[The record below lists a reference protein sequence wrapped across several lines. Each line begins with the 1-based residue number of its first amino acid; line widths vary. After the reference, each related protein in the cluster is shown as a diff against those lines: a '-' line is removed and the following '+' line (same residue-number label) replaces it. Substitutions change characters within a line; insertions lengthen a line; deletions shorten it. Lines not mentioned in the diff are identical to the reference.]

1 MPVRRSRRTL
11 RLENE
16 MTALSVAHVNSA
28 RSNHRRGCNK
38 LLGRIC
44 PSPQLGSCEGACCL
58 RRSLLAPAP
67 PVPPPSHPA
76 ARPRTPPCPRSLAR
90 HCSSKAKRAANGSW
104 LGCSAGTEKKQTRSW
119 GAESRRGCTAGQ
131 GMLRF
136 GNIIDLLGL
145 PRLFAV
151 KMFRPVITLA
161 SLKYPS
167 LI

>member
-67 PVPPPSHPA
+67 PVPPSIA
-76 ARPRTPPCPRSLAR
+76 PRSTATHTSVPQIPGPALLEQSKE
-90 HCSSKAKRAANGSW
+90 SSKRQLAGLQCRHREKANTV
-104 LGCSAGTEKKQTRSW
+104 LGCRKSARLHRWAGH
-119 GAESRRGCTAGQ
+119 AE
-131 GMLRF
+131 
-136 GNIIDLLGL
+136 IWEH
-145 PRLFAV
+145 
-151 KMFRPVITLA
+151 
-161 SLKYPS
+161 Y
-167 LI
+167 